1 MAFKKGQ
8 SGNIHGR
15 PRGAMNKANKD
26 LVQRVTALIDE
37 NFDLLNEDLRNLEP
51 KERVKAIIGLMGY
64 VIPKRQA
71 ITAEQAAEA
80 EYKKLSQLLNNAPE
94 NVIDELFDRINILH
108 NGSSA
113 EN

>member
-15 PRGAMNKANKD
+15 PRGARNKANKD

-37 NFDLLNEDLRNLEP
+37 NFDLLNKDLQNLEP
-51 KERVKAIIGLMGY
+51 KERVRAIIGLMGY

-80 EYKKLSQLLNNAPE
+80 EYKQLSQLLDSAPDS
-94 NVIDELFDRINILH
+94 VVDKLFDRINILH
-108 NGSSA
+108 NGASA
-113 EN
+113 ES